1 MLGAGREGYLTLSC
15 GAEEVTLVQLRFV
28 RHFLCAG
35 NGMDVGDTVE
45 EKSVVLVLTE
55 PVVKAETEG

>member
-15 GAEEVTLVQLRFV
+15 GAEEVMLVQLRFV
-28 RHFLCAG
+28 RHFICAG
-35 NGMDVGDTVE
+35 NGMGVGDTVE
-45 EKSVVLVLTE
+45 KKSMALVLTE